1 MRCRLWQEHGSH
13 NMHMAPSTTSAIP
26 SDPFAYHKLASHTF
40 PINYK
45 IVFWLASLSRRT
57 TCSRSFP
64 HTQSPAAPR
73 HCLWIAFCTPLLV
86 RIIRPTRRERNY
98 TIRTIHLLAMCV
110 SVLCARSV
118 WLGQR
123 KNRQIIAEISR
134 SSSQRAPRMDG
145 ANVFASHITP
155 GSDPKKLKWKWQAH
169 CHYMQTPFVQ
179 RLKQIPNHTNTR
191 AAAIR
196 RQYNVCLCEVH
207 AWHPEWIHPISHLCH
222 WTSPQHLPP
231 TRPPP
236 RPPIP
241 IPLYG
246 PLPFVLYRWTS
257 SRCGQ

>member
-1 MRCRLWQEHGSH
+1 
-13 NMHMAPSTTSAIP
+13 MAPSTTSAIP

-40 PINYK
+40 PINYI

-64 HTQSPAAPR
+64 HTHTESDCATPLP
-73 HCLWIAFCTPLLV
+73 WIAFCTPLLV
-86 RIIRPTRRERNY
+86 RIIRSTRRERNY

-110 SVLCARSV
+110 SVCECVLCARSV
-118 WLGQR
+118 WLVHDGQR
-123 KNRQIIAEISR
+123 KNRQIIPEISR

-145 ANVFASHITP
+145 TNVFASHMTP
-155 GSDPKKLKWKWQAH
+155 GSVPKKLKWKWQAH

-191 AAAIR
+191 AVAIR
-196 RQYNVCLCEVH
+196 RQHNVCLCEVH
-207 AWHPEWIHPISHLCH
+207 AWHPEWIHPFSHLFH
-222 WTSPQHLPP
+222 WKSPQHLPP

-236 RPPIP
+236 RPPLP
-241 IPLYG
+241 LLYG

-257 SRCGQ
+257 SRWVING